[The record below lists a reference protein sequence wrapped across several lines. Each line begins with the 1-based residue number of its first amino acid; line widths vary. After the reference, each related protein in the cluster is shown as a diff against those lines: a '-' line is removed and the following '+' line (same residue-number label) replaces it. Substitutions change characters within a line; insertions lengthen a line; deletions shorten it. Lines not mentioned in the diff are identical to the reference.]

1 MCPQHG
7 DIDDMQPLSSGQLL
21 HAPPAFTPPA
31 PGSGAAAGGDETTDQ
46 TTNET
51 TGSLLLATVRKLMR
65 VGTREEV
72 VGALMDIV
80 RDLGGSVSSSVHHG
94 SSTINV
100 DLSFGIGGPL
110 LALADDPRV
119 HAVLSDALPA
129 LIDDARLAIER
140 IDQSPVSDPSGVT
153 DPLTGLGNWTFT
165 LRVLERMSTGDAV
178 AIIDLENL
186 KHINDYFS
194 PATGDQVILSFARTL
209 RRVARAAD
217 AVGRVGGTEF
227 VWLFRSATAIE
238 AESALRRLRSTWEAE
253 RTQEEVTFSAG
264 VAAVGAAGPSEAYMY
279 ADVALENARRIGPN
293 TTFVSQ

>member
-1 MCPQHG
+1 
-7 DIDDMQPLSSGQLL
+7 
-21 HAPPAFTPPA
+21 
-31 PGSGAAAGGDETTDQ
+31 
-46 TTNET
+46 
-51 TGSLLLATVRKLMR
+51 
-65 VGTREEV
+65 
-72 VGALMDIV
+72 
-80 RDLGGSVSSSVHHG
+80 
-94 SSTINV
+94 
-100 DLSFGIGGPL
+100 
-110 LALADDPRV
+110 
-119 HAVLSDALPA
+119 

-165 LRVLERMSTGDAV
+165 LRVLERMSTGDVV

-186 KHINDYFS
+186 KHINDFFS

>member
-1 MCPQHG
+1 
-7 DIDDMQPLSSGQLL
+7 
-21 HAPPAFTPPA
+21 
-31 PGSGAAAGGDETTDQ
+31 
-46 TTNET
+46 
-51 TGSLLLATVRKLMR
+51 MR

-72 VGALMDIV
+72 VGALMDAV
-80 RDLGGSVSSSVHHG
+80 RDLGGSVTSSAHQAAT
-94 SSTINV
+94 TINL

-110 LALADDPRV
+110 LAFADDPKV
-119 HAVLSDALPA
+119 HEVLLETLPSLIEDAQ
-129 LIDDARLAIER
+129 LAIER
-140 IDQSPVSDPSGVT
+140 IDQSPVSDPGGVT

-227 VWLFRSATAIE
+227 AWLFRNATATE

-264 VAAVGAAGPSEAYMY
+264 VAAVTAAGPSEAYMY
-279 ADVALENARRIGPN
+279 ADIALENARRVGPN
-293 TTFVSQ
+293 TTFLSQ